1 VAHPDV
7 GAQDPELRN
16 SPIAIESDEESLLLR
31 EMIDD
36 DTICYFNDEVFADAT
51 VVQSGPVMLRCDRGI
66 WVPIGSSDPD
76 NP

>member
-36 DTICYFNDEVFADAT
+36 DTICYFNDEVFPDAQ